1 MGAKR
6 RKLRR
11 QAKRGSISAA
21 EELGWRVV
29 EVTPEESAEK
39 PKTKKKA
46 KKKAD

>member
-1 MGAKR
+1 MGARR

-11 QAKRGSISAA
+11 QAKKGSISAA
-21 EELGWRVV
+21 EQLGWRVV

-39 PKTKKKA
+39 TKAKKA